1 MSKDAATCVQ
11 APPPPLPLEM
21 PLGMVWL
28 AIPTT
33 QEENFPCLIY
43 LSDPLRYSRLSLGPG
58 IIPTVP
64 TTPCAKV
71 QSSLHWLEHSRLYLL
86 LMNHILGLWW
96 FYMARRGA
104 SDFQIFN

>member
-11 APPPPLPLEM
+11 APPP
-21 PLGMVWL
+21 L
-28 AIPTT
+28 AFGDGHLARPAR
-33 QEENFPCLIY
+33 QEENFPFPIY

-96 FYMARRGA
+96 FCMARRGA
-104 SDFQIFN
+104 SDFQILN